1 MLLTLSKYELFFL
14 ADYVTYPIYF
24 IIYHPWLVRKYKR
37 EDHARKE
44 ERDDCLIFHS
54 LQAPTAVNIT
64 MERHGLDTMDKIF
77 DYVTTVSYAFLS
89 LKNQNPF
96 TPFSFRPTLK
106 MRHWELE
113 KSLEKKMKSNQTA
126 RFSSKESNIFAIFF
140 VQGRSTRLGSQGSS
154 PGTF

>member
-1 MLLTLSKYELFFL
+1 
-14 ADYVTYPIYF
+14 
-24 IIYHPWLVRKYKR
+24 
-37 EDHARKE
+37 
-44 ERDDCLIFHS
+44 
-54 LQAPTAVNIT
+54 

-77 DYVTTVSYAFLS
+77 DYVTTVSSAFLS

-140 VQGRSTRLGSQGSS
+140 VWFITMILITGNSSLELTIGWRLKILLVKRPSLDRLSNPLGSNLKTELLFWPKPELNGWSLLMLVS
-154 PGTF
+154 KTILP

>member
-1 MLLTLSKYELFFL
+1 MLLTLSKSELFFL

-77 DYVTTVSYAFLS
+77 DYVTTEI
-89 LKNQNPF
+89 
-96 TPFSFRPTLK
+96 RPWNLQ
-106 MRHWELE
+106 LDD
-113 KSLEKKMKSNQTA
+113 
-126 RFSSKESNIFAIFF
+126 
-140 VQGRSTRLGSQGSS
+140 V
-154 PGTF
+154 

>member
-1 MLLTLSKYELFFL
+1 MLLTLSKSELFFL

-77 DYVTTVSYAFLS
+77 DYVTTVSSAFLS

-140 VQGRSTRLGSQGSS
+140 V
-154 PGTF
+154 